1 MIKKTQQR
9 IIDQILKKLNKMKAE
24 EKTIIK
30 YKREID
36 KIFIKK
42 HFIHIKL
49 TELFKSIPKMPKQRD
64 YKDYKASYY
73 ERHRDE
79 LKQKAREHYYN
90 NIIYYRMYNKLY
102 YNVKNSEYQK
112 NYYRNVVKPKLML
125 SKHDNHLNIE
135 RNVKVEF

>member
-1 MIKKTQQR
+1 
-9 IIDQILKKLNKMKAE
+9 MKAE

-36 KIFIKK
+36 KIFSKK
-42 HFIHIKL
+42 HFIYIKL
-49 TELFKSIPKMPKQRD
+49 TELFKTIRD
-64 YKDYKASYY
+64 DNDYKASYY
-73 ERHRDE
+73 ERHRE
-79 LKQKAREHYYN
+79 ERKQKAREYYYN
-90 NIIYYRMYNKLY
+90 NITYYRMYNKLY